1 MALFLKGLKQ
11 NGHLDQIH
19 MTICS
24 VGSRK
29 LDNDDDYGSSD
40 WNIFAPHLTIYGFD
54 ADADACEAANA
65 DLETRAINW
74 TEQHIPL
81 ALADSEGE
89 KTLYVTQQPACSSLY
104 PPDDAY
110 MARFAALPELASL
123 DFPVEIETTTLDA
136 FLATEGVQEV
146 DFLQIDV
153 QGADLQVLKGA
164 AEVLQ
169 RSVLAVQ
176 IEVEFAQIYQ
186 NQPLFADVDLHLR
199 KQGFS
204 LFDLYKTSR
213 VRACSPIHS
222 TLHPGQLLWG
232 EAFYLRDLLQPQ
244 HNAHLKSPEKIFK
257 LACVA
262 DAMNFSDYTLELL
275 RFLTLEYG
283 ENPRYNFAAVIVAGL
298 SQISE
303 LVAQGLDDLPIIQ
316 DIQPYLNANQ
326 SAAISD
332 R

>member
-1 MALFLKGLKQ
+1 MALFLQSLKQ
-11 NGHLDQIH
+11 NGHLAQIH

-40 WNIFAPHLTIYGFD
+40 WNIFAPNLTIYGFD
-54 ADADACEAANA
+54 ADADACEAANT

-74 TEQHIPL
+74 TEKHIPL
-81 ALADSEGE
+81 ALAESEGE
-89 KTLYVTQQPACSSLY
+89 TTLYVTQQPACSSLY

-110 MARFAALPELASL
+110 MARFTLLPELASF
-123 DFPVEIETTTLDA
+123 DFSV
-136 FLATEGVQEV
+136 
-146 DFLQIDV
+146 DV

-164 AEVLQ
+164 AEVLE

-186 NQPLFADVDLHLR
+186 NQPLFADIDSHLR
-199 KQGFS
+199 KQGFT
-204 LFDLYKTSR
+204 LFDLYTTPR
-213 VRACSPIHS
+213 VRACSPVHS

-262 DAMNFSDYTLELL
+262 DAMNFSDYALELL
-275 RFLTLEYG
+275 RHLTLEYG
-283 ENPRYNFAAVIVAGL
+283 ENPTYNFAAAIVTGL
-298 SQISE
+298 AQIPE
-303 LVAQGLDDLPIIQ
+303 LVEHGLDNFSIVQ
-316 DIQPYLNANQ
+316 DIQPYLNAKQ
-326 SAAISD
+326 SAAIGD

>member
-1 MALFLKGLKQ
+1 MALFLQSLKQ
-11 NGHLDQIH
+11 NGHLAQIH

-40 WNIFAPHLTIYGFD
+40 WNIFAPNLTIYGFD
-54 ADADACEAANA
+54 ADADACEAANT

-74 TEQHIPL
+74 TEKHIPL
-81 ALADSEGE
+81 ALAESEGE
-89 KTLYVTQQPACSSLY
+89 TTLYVTQQPACSSLY

-110 MARFAALPELASL
+110 MARFTLLPELASF
-123 DFPVEIETTTLDA
+123 DFSVEIETTTLDS

-164 AEVLQ
+164 AEVLE

-186 NQPLFADVDLHLR
+186 NQPLFADIDSHLR
-199 KQGFS
+199 KQGFT
-204 LFDLYKTSR
+204 LFDLYTTPR
-213 VRACSPIHS
+213 VRACSPVHS

-262 DAMNFSDYTLELL
+262 DAMNFSDYALELL
-275 RFLTLEYG
+275 RHLTLEYG
-283 ENPRYNFAAVIVAGL
+283 ENPTYNFAAAIVTGL
-298 SQISE
+298 AQIPE
-303 LVAQGLDDLPIIQ
+303 LVEHGLDNFSIVQ
-316 DIQPYLNANQ
+316 DIQPYLNAKQ
-326 SAAISD
+326 SAAIGD